1 MGERQRLPVQTMRIL
16 TAAEAIALAAV
27 DTDVATV
34 TLCPDRVSAM
44 SDEWARLA
52 PKIDHLMDLFSA
64 TSLLGWDQLV
74 MMPGRGAPRRAR
86 TLATMQALIHERLRD
101 PELGSLL
108 EELQG
113 EDSLN
118 VDQRASIRILRR
130 EHKKATLVPEELV
143 RELAEE
149 TGLAYQAWTEA
160 RPADDF
166 SMLEPRLTKVFALE
180 KQKADALGW
189 DAERYDALLDIYEP
203 DMRAAEVESLF
214 TKLVD
219 GLKPIVEAVLPAV
232 GDKPEF
238 LSYSYEI
245 DKQQAFSEW
254 IVAHIG
260 FDYERGRLDVSPH
273 PFTGT
278 IGPGDVRQT
287 TKYVE
292 NNLMMSVYASLHETG
307 HALYEQGIPE
317 EMMNLPVGDTPSLGM
332 HESQSRMWEN
342 QVGRSRAFCDFMLP
356 HLKER
361 FPDKLGTLSPD
372 EFHRAV
378 NYPQRS
384 LIRITADELTYNLHL
399 ALRFELELA
408 IFRDELEVSDLPDA
422 WDAAMEKHVGI
433 RPENRA
439 DGVLQDMHWST
450 GTIGYFPTYTLGTL
464 YAAAIFDKAQEELG
478 DLSEEFRRGE
488 TQRLLDWLRK
498 HIHSEGYRYPAKE
511 LAQKVLGEPLSVRPF
526 LDYVKTKYSELY
538 DVSL

>member
-1 MGERQRLPVQTMRIL
+1 
-16 TAAEAIALAAV
+16 
-27 DTDVATV
+27 
-34 TLCPDRVSAM
+34 M
-44 SDEWARLA
+44 SDEWGRLA
-52 PKIDHLMDLFSA
+52 PKIDHLMDLFGA

-86 TLATMQALIHERLRD
+86 TLATMQAMIHERLSD

-113 EDSLN
+113 DDSLD
-118 VDQRASIRILRR
+118 VDQKASVRILER
-130 EHKKATLVPEELV
+130 EHRKATRVPEDLV

-149 TGLAYQAWTEA
+149 TGLAYQTWTEA

-166 SMLEPRLTKVFALE
+166 GMLEPRLTKVFALE

-189 DAERYDALLDIYEP
+189 EAERYDALLDIYEP

-214 TKLVD
+214 TELVD

-232 GDKPEF
+232 GDKPDF
-238 LSYSYEI
+238 LSLSYEI

-254 IVAHIG
+254 IVSHIG

-356 HLKER
+356 HLKEQ
-361 FPDKLGTLSPD
+361 FPDELGTLSPD
-372 EFHRAV
+372 EFHRGV
-378 NYPQRS
+378 NHPQRS

-399 ALRFELELA
+399 ALRFEIELA

-439 DGVLQDMHWST
+439 DGVLQDMHWAT

-488 TQRLLDWLRK
+488 TRRLLDWLREN
-498 HIHSEGYRYPAKE
+498 IHQEGYRYPAKE
-511 LAQKVLGEPLSVRPF
+511 LAHKVLGEPLSVRPF
-526 LDYVKTKYSELY
+526 LDYVRTKYFDLY